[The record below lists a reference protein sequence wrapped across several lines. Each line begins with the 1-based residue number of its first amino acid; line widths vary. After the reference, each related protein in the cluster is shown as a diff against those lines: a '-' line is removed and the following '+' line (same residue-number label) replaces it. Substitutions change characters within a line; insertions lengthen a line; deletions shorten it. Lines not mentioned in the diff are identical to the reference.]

1 MPASA
6 KLERSAWAHKGCAVC
21 PHSAQVIALAA
32 PALSVQLEQCEQ
44 GSELI
49 PSWASPSSL
58 NVTFFEACSYTVL
71 MRKIRSGNCNRSLPF
86 NFELRWPMS
95 GNKRSHDGSWKSNH
109 VLIIGMLKICLCLQS
124 TFTVWHCNCLLSF
137 QFTRTTSKVALRCN
151 NVRFAPS

>member
-1 MPASA
+1 MLCEHKEHNTDLQSWRTLWGITSHVYSGATGKMPASA
-6 KLERSAWAHKGCAVC
+6 KLERSAWAHTGCAVC

-58 NVTFFEACSYTVL
+58 NVMFFEACSYTVL
-71 MRKIRSGNCNRSLPF
+71 MRVIRSGNGNLSLPF

-95 GNKRSHDGSWKSNH
+95 GTMRSHDGSWKSNH
-109 VLIIGMLKICLCLQS
+109 LLTIGMLNICLCL
-124 TFTVWHCNCLLSF
+124 
-137 QFTRTTSKVALRCN
+137 
-151 NVRFAPS
+151 